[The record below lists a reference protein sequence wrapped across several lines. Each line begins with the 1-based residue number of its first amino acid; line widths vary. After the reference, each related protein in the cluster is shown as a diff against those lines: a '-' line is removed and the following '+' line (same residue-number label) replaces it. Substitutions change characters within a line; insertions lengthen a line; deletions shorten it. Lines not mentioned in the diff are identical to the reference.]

1 MGPIGVKKHLAPF
14 LPTHPVVAPYS
25 AEPQSFGTV
34 SAAPYGSSA
43 ILPISWA
50 YIKMMGSKGLVKAT
64 QVALLGANYMM
75 QRLDGYYP
83 ILFRNENGMCAHE
96 FIIDCRGFKK
106 KTGVE
111 VIDIAKR
118 MQDYGFHAPTMSF
131 PVSGCMMIE
140 PTESEDK
147 AEMDRMCDALISIR
161 KEIQMIEDG
170 KLDIECNPLKMA
182 PHPISDVT
190 SSAWDRPYPREM
202 GAFPAQFV
210 IPATKFWPTV
220 SRIDDIYGDQ
230 NLVCTCPP
238 MSEYC
243 SPFEEE
249 KMPQET
255 AERLRV

>member
-1 MGPIGVKKHLAPF
+1 
-14 LPTHPVVAPYS
+14 
-25 AEPQSFGTV
+25 
-34 SAAPYGSSA
+34 
-43 ILPISWA
+43 
-50 YIKMMGSKGLVKAT
+50 MMGAQGLVKAT
-64 QVALLGANYMM
+64 QVAVLGANYMM
-75 QRLDGYYP
+75 KRLDGYYP
-83 ILFRNENGMCAHE
+83 ILFSNENGMCAHE

-106 KTGVE
+106 LTGIE

-238 MSEYC
+238 MSEYS

-249 KMPQET
+249 NMPHAN
-255 AERLRV
+255 AEKLRV